1 MVKTD
6 VEFEITKISKD
17 LRIIQEIN
25 GRPAIQ
31 ELLRLL
37 NWPKEIL
44 NEETWLKTPYY
55 FPIGGNPSQLSKNS
69 NSPHVIGVVLGNSL
83 LLTCRIHGTHG
94 SVLTIDGKRL
104 IDVVNLNF
112 THVPPEPNFA
122 LISSCVTRLETL
134 GNKIFDIRNQIQ
146 HHLHNCPFIEF
157 YVGGESTYSQQN
169 GLDYM
174 NMSFNSAIFS

>member
-1 MVKTD
+1 MKQGDKVEIKTKDRVYLGIFIQEKDKNIIVKSAHNMVKTD
-6 VEFEITKISKD
+6 VEFEITIISKD

-83 LLTCRIHGTHG
+83 LFF
-94 SVLTIDGKRL
+94 RL
-104 IDVVNLNF
+104 KL
-112 THVPPEPNFA
+112 
-122 LISSCVTRLETL
+122 
-134 GNKIFDIRNQIQ
+134 
-146 HHLHNCPFIEF
+146 
-157 YVGGESTYSQQN
+157 
-169 GLDYM
+169 
-174 NMSFNSAIFS
+174 